1 MLNIKTLIKMITKYG
16 KNVYYEEI
24 NDYHLFTNNQILVFI
39 KDGYD
44 KDLCK
49 TIHDYVKVNG
59 FSTIHL
65 KAIIETF
72 ISRED
77 NINSIY
83 KADNHYTMIDSGN
96 NDVTWFST
104 KYLSCISKRYKGG
117 KEIVSTIP
125 TMYNENY
132 RLYFRG
138 DENIFVVILPIHK
151 VN

>member
-1 MLNIKTLIKMITKYG
+1 
-16 KNVYYEEI
+16 
-24 NDYHLFTNNQILVFI
+24 
-39 KDGYD
+39 
-44 KDLCK
+44 
-49 TIHDYVKVNG
+49 
-59 FSTIHL
+59 
-65 KAIIETF
+65 
-72 ISRED
+72 
-77 NINSIY
+77 
-83 KADNHYTMIDSGN
+83 MIDSGN